1 MTRPPDAGGATQ
13 PLLYTELADW
23 FHLLTHPDDYAE
35 EAAEW
40 TGFIRGAL
48 GHAPATLLELG
59 SGGGNNALY
68 MKAGMKLTL
77 ADLSPPMLAL
87 SRRINP
93 ECEHVAGD
101 MRTLRLGR
109 TFEAVFIHDAICY
122 MTSEDDLRRAIETAF
137 VHCAP
142 GGVALF
148 VPDEVRETFRPMVE
162 HGGHDGPAD
171 GPDAGRG
178 LRYLE
183 WCWDPDPGDTET
195 LADFAYLLHERDGT
209 IRASHDRHRFGLFP
223 RATWLGLMRAAG
235 FVDAAPRDTLI
246 GSQPFLAR
254 KPR

>member
-1 MTRPPDAGGATQ
+1 MTLLPDAGGETQ

-40 TGFIRGAL
+40 LSFINGAL
-48 GHAPATLLELG
+48 GQAPATMLELG
-59 SGGGNNALY
+59 SGGGNNALH
-68 MKAGMKLTL
+68 MKKGTRLTL
-77 ADLSPPMLAL
+77 ADLSPAMLAL
-87 SRRINP
+87 SRRINS

-109 TFEAVFIHDAICY
+109 TFDAVFIHDAICY
-122 MTSEDDLRRAIETAF
+122 MTSEGDLRRAIETAF

-148 VPDEVRETFRPMVE
+148 VPDAVRETFRPSVE
-162 HGGHDGPAD
+162 HGGHDAPAEGPN
-171 GPDAGRG
+171 AGRS

-183 WCWDPDPGDTET
+183 WSRDPDPSDTET
-195 LADFAYLLHERDGT
+195 IADFAYLLREPDGST
-209 IRASHDRHRFGLFP
+209 RAFHDRHRFGLFP
-223 RATWLGLMRAAG
+223 RATWLGVMRAAG
-235 FVDAAPRDTLI
+235 FEVEARKTAI

-254 KPR
+254 RPR